1 MDLPI
6 ILDGTASQVQC
17 CTLSGDSPRALSRFL
32 LKSGS
37 VLLSRAFGHGFFASP
52 GNSHSRGFQPLL
64 AVPDAPP
71 ACFLRGTHIVAAYSR
86 SLWFPT
92 LRLPVSA
99 TGGGRLR
106 SRWRRQAPVP
116 QGAAMA
122 SPSQVQCCTLAA
134 DGPSAQS
141 LFDSKRKTPHI
152 CGVFSFWN
160 PAVSYSPG
168 SSPTKY
174 HRR

>member
-1 MDLPI
+1 MHSAFCNCVIKGRFPLPCADYVLFGLKMNLRI
-6 ILDGTASQVQC
+6 ILDGTR
-17 CTLSGDSPRALSRFL
+17 SPA
-32 LKSGS
+32 
-37 VLLSRAFGHGFFASP
+37 AFIDP

-106 SRWRRQAPVP
+106 SHWRRQASVP

-122 SPSQVQCCTLAA
+122 SPSQVQCCTQ
-134 DGPSAQS
+134 SATARTCK
-141 LFDSKRKTPHI
+141 SKRQT
-152 CGVFSFWN
+152 
-160 PAVSYSPG
+160 Y
-168 SSPTKY
+168 
-174 HRR
+174 RRG